1 MLYLGRPFGRGKVGG
16 CSPSK
21 LPGAEGGVS
30 RALWWE
36 EVSSSGSTV
45 WQAWSFRWKRWP
57 QYRNLWDTVSTL
69 EKSERSA
76 NVTAHCRQRNQSFLW
91 GKQNMQKNH
100 QIIVWTDRLSENCVK
115 PVETSWAKV
124 AIYQNMW
131 AKPSE
136 RRARLT
142 STSYLVKRSINML
155 GDHHDSWT
163 NVRVGRGGH
172 SSRTKA
178 SWGWSRVGHM
188 LDYPSLLAYSS
199 AYTLSQSAGI
209 HEDVFTQWVGISCGK
224 RHRNTGGEGHL
235 EENKKQ
241 LRIFS

>member
-1 MLYLGRPFGRGKVGG
+1 METMAAVPKLMRYCQYIGEVRTLCK
-16 CSPSK
+16 CHSPLQTEESK
-21 LPGAEGGVS
+21 LFVRETEYA
-30 RALWWE
+30 
-36 EVSSSGSTV
+36 
-45 WQAWSFRWKRWP
+45 
-57 QYRNLWDTVSTL
+57 
-69 EKSERSA
+69 
-76 NVTAHCRQRNQSFLW
+76 
-91 GKQNMQKNH
+91 KNH

-136 RRARLT
+136 RRAMLT